1 MLIDELNECEARVKV
16 AEAVIGDLKNTDLID
31 TLTRNERMKEAMLQE
46 IEDLQDKSKQLDKDL
61 VKQDKEIE
69 QIDNF
74 INSENGMNQ
83 QKVSDLEEQL
93 KIGEE
98 NIEHLQEVSI
108 SRFYYVAWYFIVNK
122 QQEKSLARAIII
134 YLETISYQ
142 QSCYLS
148 FELFTCLSSNSIFT

>member
-1 MLIDELNECEARVKV
+1 MQKTPTHPKANPEGK
-16 AEAVIGDLKNTDLID
+16 LKL
-31 TLTRNERMKEAMLQE
+31 KEAMLQE

-108 SRFYYVAWYFIVNK
+108 NRFYYVTWNFNTK
-122 QQEKSLARAIII
+122 
-134 YLETISYQ
+134 
-142 QSCYLS
+142 
-148 FELFTCLSSNSIFT
+148 